1 MEAEEVHGD
10 VLTVDVFIHHISDG
24 LGHAVRN
31 TGRHILPGRNRGTY
45 CVRGHSS
52 LPFSKNTH
60 RAARKHV
67 AGEAGC
73 GQPQEAPLA
82 FRRQAQ
88 GMLNTCKADLPH

>member
-1 MEAEEVHGD
+1 MGDEEVHGD

-24 LGHAVRN
+24 LGHHVRIQV
-31 TGRHILPGRNRGTY
+31 GIILPGRNRGTY

-73 GQPQEAPLA
+73 GNLQEAPLA
-82 FRRQAQ
+82 FREAGP